1 VVPQAFGQRQ
11 RGDPAVIKKP
21 AGATA
26 ALTLAE
32 RKRQVVRDELGE
44 AALQLIARQGYEET
58 TVDQI
63 VAAAGVSRRTFFRYF
78 ASKEDVIIEFIGDVG
93 EAIVGTLAERPAAE
107 PPAIALREAVKDVA
121 AQALA
126 DFPEKSMALIRF
138 TLGIPALRARWAA
151 RQDLLRED
159 VATALAVR
167 AGDGTDPSRM
177 LMTAGIVLLAFAV
190 ALDRW
195 VAADAKRWFGELMD
209 EAFAEAAGSFT
220 GQAGQAA

>member
-1 VVPQAFGQRQ
+1 M
-11 RGDPAVIKKP
+11 IKKP

-26 ALTLAE
+26 ALSLAE

-93 EAIVGTLAERPAAE
+93 DAIVAHLAGRPAAE
-107 PPAIALREAVKDVA
+107 SPALALREAVKDVA

-138 TLGIPALRARWAA
+138 TLTIPALRASWAA
-151 RQDLLRED
+151 RQDLLKDE
-159 VATALAVR
+159 VAAALAVR
-167 AGDGTDPSRM
+167 AGDGADPARM
-177 LMTAGIVLLAFAV
+177 QMPAGVVLLAFAV

-195 VAADAKRWFGELMD
+195 VAADAKRWFGDLMD
-209 EAFAEAAGSFT
+209 EAFAEAAAAFT
-220 GQAGQAA
+220 A